1 MPISP
6 YIDVILPLPL
16 AGSFTYALP
25 MAMGEQVSVGSRVIV
40 PFGRKKFYTGIVQ
53 GFSPAAPKEYEVKEA
68 LCVLDSHPVVRHP
81 QLKLW
86 EWMSDYYLCSIGDVY
101 KAAVPTGL
109 KIESETRFEA
119 NPDFDAEDA
128 STLPER
134 ELLIWQ
140 LLQTK
145 GKLEAKEIEKET
157 GFRSVPTLMQRL
169 VERGAAIVSETIVDK
184 YRPKREK
191 YARIAFARADEE
203 ALRAAFAAVKGAKKQ
218 EMLLMTLLQLS
229 GFTRAGVPVAEV
241 TQQELLDK
249 AQATTTILKALVD
262 KGLVERYTKEV
273 SRFAASQAA
282 VSPLP
287 ALSDAQSEALRQIHS
302 SFKDKQT
309 VLLHGVT
316 SSGKTEIYAHLI
328 DYVLSQG
335 MQALYLVPEI
345 ALTTQLTAR
354 LRAIFGDRLLIYHSK
369 FTDNERVEIWRRL
382 LRGNEPCVVVGARS
396 AIFLPFAKLGL
407 CIVDEEHDQSYKQFD
422 PAPRY
427 NARDCAIMLAHMHG
441 GKTLLGSATPAVET
455 YYKALSGKYGL
466 VSLLER
472 YKGATQ
478 PEIEIVDMAKAAK
491 KKAID
496 ASFADTTI
504 AAVRQA
510 VRDGQQAIV
519 FHNRRGFAPM
529 ARCGKCQYVPKCQ
542 YCDVSLTYHKR
553 ANSLVCHY
561 CGASYPLPETCP
573 VCGEAAI
580 DVVGYGT
587 ERIEDEVDRI
597 FPEAKS
603 LRMDLDT
610 TRNKNSYENL
620 IDQFSQRKADILVG
634 TQMVTKG
641 LDFGGV
647 SVVAVVN
654 ADNII
659 NFPDFR
665 SAERAFCILEQV
677 SGRAGRRDIPGHVL
691 IQTRTPEHPVIQHVQ
706 AHDYLA
712 FYTAEIEER
721 RVFSYPP
728 FTRLIYIRLK
738 HRDER
743 ELDEIASL
751 YADRLRQL
759 FGNRV
764 QGPAKPPVARVQS
777 LFIRQIM
784 LKVELNASMPKVK
797 QILRDLYAH
806 LRSTTPTLRSLI
818 LQYDVDPY

>member
-1 MPISP
+1 MLLSS

-16 AGSFTYALP
+16 AGTFTYALP
-25 MAMGEQVSVGSRVIV
+25 AAMSEQVSVGSRVIV

-53 GFSPAAPKEYEVKEA
+53 GFAPAAPKEYEVKEA
-68 LCVLDSHPVVRHP
+68 LCVLDSHPVMRHP

-86 EWMSDYYLCSIGDVY
+86 EWMADYYLCSIGEAY

-128 STLPER
+128 SLLPER
-134 ELLIWQ
+134 ELMIWQ
-140 LLQTK
+140 LLQSK
-145 GKLEAKEIEKET
+145 GKLEAKDIEKET
-157 GFRSVPTLMQRL
+157 GFRSVPTLVQRL

-191 YARIAFARADEE
+191 YARIAFARADEQ
-203 ALRAAFAAVKGAKKQ
+203 ALRDAFAAVKGAKKQ

-229 GFTRAGVPVAEV
+229 GFTRSGSPLTEVP
-241 TQQELLDK
+241 QQQLLDK

-273 SRFAASQAA
+273 SRFAPTGIAS
-282 VSPLP
+282 SPLP
-287 ALSDAQSEALRQIHS
+287 ELSEAQADALKQIHTA
-302 SFKDKQT
+302 FKDKPT

-316 SSGKTEIYAHLI
+316 SSGKTEVYAHLI

-369 FTDNERVEIWRRL
+369 FTDNERVEIWQRL

-466 VSLLER
+466 VSLTER
-472 YKGATQ
+472 YKGAVL
-478 PEIEIVDMAKAAK
+478 PEIEIVDMARAAK
-491 KKAID
+491 KKEVD
-496 ASFADTTI
+496 ASFAAPTI
-504 AAVRQA
+504 ATVRHAVGDGRQA
-510 VRDGQQAIV
+510 II

-529 ARCGKCQYVPKCQ
+529 ARCSKCQYIPKCQ

-573 VCGEAAI
+573 ACGEAAI

-597 FPEAKS
+597 FPEAKT

-610 TRNKNSYENL
+610 TRNKNSYESI
-620 IDQFSQRKADILVG
+620 IDLFSQRKADILVG

-665 SAERAFCILEQV
+665 SAERSFCILEQV
-677 SGRAGRRDIPGHVL
+677 SGRAGRRDVPGRVL
-691 IQTRTPEHPVIQHVQ
+691 IQTRNPEHPVIQRVQ
-706 AHDYLA
+706 SHDYQA
-712 FYTAEIEER
+712 FYAAEIEER

-743 ELDEIASL
+743 ELDEIARL
-751 YADRLRQL
+751 YADRLREL

-777 LFIRQIM
+777 LYIRQIM

-797 QILRDLYAH
+797 QILRNLYAH
-806 LRSTTPTLRSLI
+806 LRATTPSMRSLI